1 MSEQRDEE
9 QSAQQRERNDFYLG
23 RSRRAKGG
31 LGEKAVVEEISSLRG
46 GVRERADARR
56 SREPQRGA
64 LGLYDVVGSQDQDVM
79 LWCMLLF
86 WGKSR
91 S

>member
-46 GVRERADARR
+46 GVRERADAGDQG
-56 SREPQRGA
+56 SPRGEH
-64 LGLYDVVGSQDQDVM
+64 LV
-79 LWCMLLF
+79 CMMWWVL
-86 WGKSR
+86 KIR
-91 S
+91 M